1 MIRMSRYALLGLLF
15 LPLQPVLPQ
24 APGSALAEHAR
35 TVLREGAADK
45 DPGVRIEVATA
56 LSLIAVKDPASALL
70 GELARDKDHLV
81 RVAALGSIGELRDP
95 RMAKAARDAL
105 NDDVPEVSFAA
116 ARTLFK
122 LKQPEGRQ
130 ALIEIVEKESKAK
143 SSFFRAKI
151 RDTWRRMKT
160 PKSALFFAVQ
170 QGAGFVPV
178 PGFGEGV
185 SAMSSMLSDPD
196 FSARATSLVMLSTDR
211 TVEVRRIVEESFMDE
226 EWSMRAAAIQIAA
239 LRTERTWKL
248 HLVPLV
254 DDTNRKVRYR
264 AAACYL
270 RLN

>member
-1 MIRMSRYALLGLLF
+1 M
-15 LPLQPVLPQ
+15 
-24 APGSALAEHAR
+24 
-35 TVLREGAADK
+35 
-45 DPGVRIEVATA
+45 EVAVA
-56 LSLIAVKDPASALL
+56 LSLIAVKDPASSLL
-70 GELARDKDHLV
+70 GELIRDKDHLV
-81 RVAALGSIGELRDP
+81 RVAALGSVGELRDP
-95 RMAKAARDAL
+95 RLAKSAREAL
-105 NDDVPEVSFAA
+105 DDEVPEVSFAA

-143 SSFFRAKI
+143 SGFLRAKL

-196 FSARATSLVMLSTDR
+196 FSARATSLVMLSADR
-211 TVEVRRIVEESFMDE
+211 SPEIRQIVVQSFVDE
-226 EWSMRAAAIQIAA
+226 EWSMRAAAVQIAA
-239 LRTERTWKL
+239 MRTERTWRS

>member
-1 MIRMSRYALLGLLF
+1 MSRYALLGFLL
-15 LPLQPVLPQ
+15 LPLQPVIPQ
-24 APGSALAEHAR
+24 TAGSATTVHAR
-35 TVLREGAADK
+35 AILREGAADK
-45 DPGVRIEVATA
+45 DPGVRIEVAVA
-56 LSLIAVKDPASALL
+56 LSLIAVKDPAVSVL
-70 GELARDKDHLV
+70 GELARDNDHLV
-81 RVAALGSIGELRDP
+81 RVAALGSIAELRDP
-95 RMAKAARDAL
+95 RLAKAAREAL
-105 NDDVPEVSFAA
+105 NDDVPEVAFAA

-143 SSFFRAKI
+143 SSFLRAKL

-185 SAMSSMLSDPD
+185 SAMSSMLADPE
-196 FSARATSLVMLSTDR
+196 FSARATSLIMLSADR
-211 TVEVRRIVEESFMDE
+211 TAEVRQIVEQSFMDE
-226 EWSMRAAAIQIAA
+226 EWSMRAAAVQIAA
-239 LRTERTWKL
+239 MHIERTWRS
-248 HLVPLV
+248 HLVPLLE
-254 DDTNRKVRYR
+254 DTHRKVRYR